1 GSTAQVVTE
10 SSNQLGTAT
19 ITAGTN
25 VTVTPG
31 ANTITIATTGAV
43 SNSFPTDSGTATP
56 AAGALTIHGG
66 TGINTSGSGSTV
78 TVNLNIPVT
87 VPDGGTGQ
95 TSLTA
100 HSLLV
105 GEGTSAITS
114 LGAATNGQLPIGST
128 GADPVLATITAGT
141 GITVTNGPG
150 SITIAASGSGVVETI
165 TGNTGG
171 SISPAAGNINIVTA
185 NATPVFAGSGS
196 TETLDFAAPGN
207 LALGSSLASVTTGTQ
222 NTALG
227 VGALSSLTT
236 GTNNSALG
244 FKAGHAL
251 TTGFDNVAIG
261 AFALDLA
268 TTGSYNVALGY
279 NAGSNYIA
287 RESSNLLI
295 NNLGTLGESNV
306 LRIGA
311 GTGTGNQQLAAAYI
325 SGIDGVNVGSVAQVV
340 TETGNQLDTATITAG
355 TNVTVT
361 PSANTITIA
370 TTGAVSDSFP
380 TDSGTA
386 TPAAGA
392 LTIHGGTGINTSGS
406 GSTVTVNLNIP
417 VTVPDGGTGQTSLT
431 AHSLLVGEGTSAITS
446 LGAATNGQLPIGST
460 GADPVL
466 ATITAGTGITVT
478 NGPGSITIAASG
490 SGVVETITGNTGG
503 AISPTAGNINIVT
516 ANATPVFAGSGSTE
530 TLDFAAP
537 GNLAL
542 GSSLSS
548 VQTAT
553 QNTALG
559 VGALS
564 SLTTGTNNSA
574 LGFNAGHALTSGFD
588 NVALGAFALDLAT
601 TGSYNLALGYNAGAN
616 YIAGESSNILINNNG
631 TLGESNV
638 LRIGAG
644 TGTGNQQLAKT
655 FISGIDGVNV
665 GSVAKVVTET
675 GNQLG
680 TATITAGTGVTVTPG
695 ANTITIVNS
704 SPASGMT
711 INVNR

>member
-128 GADPVLATITAGT
+128 GAEPVLATLTAGT

-207 LALGSSLASVTTGTQ
+207 LALGSSLSSVT
-222 NTALG
+222 
-227 VGALSSLTT
+227 
-236 GTNNSALG
+236 
-244 FKAGHAL
+244 
-251 TTGFDNVAIG
+251 
-261 AFALDLA
+261 
-268 TTGSYNVALGY
+268 
-279 NAGSNYIA
+279 
-287 RESSNLLI
+287 
-295 NNLGTLGESNV
+295 
-306 LRIGA
+306 
-311 GTGTGNQQLAAAYI
+311 
-325 SGIDGVNVGSVAQVV
+325 
-340 TETGNQLDTATITAG
+340 
-355 TNVTVT
+355 
-361 PSANTITIA
+361 
-370 TTGAVSDSFP
+370 
-380 TDSGTA
+380 
-386 TPAAGA
+386 
-392 LTIHGGTGINTSGS
+392 
-406 GSTVTVNLNIP
+406 
-417 VTVPDGGTGQTSLT
+417 
-431 AHSLLVGEGTSAITS
+431 
-446 LGAATNGQLPIGST
+446 
-460 GADPVL
+460 
-466 ATITAGTGITVT
+466 
-478 NGPGSITIAASG
+478 
-490 SGVVETITGNTGG
+490 
-503 AISPTAGNINIVT
+503 
-516 ANATPVFAGSGSTE
+516 
-530 TLDFAAP
+530 
-537 GNLAL
+537 
-542 GSSLSS
+542 
-548 VQTAT
+548 TAT

-588 NVALGAFALDLAT
+588 NVALGAFALDANT
-601 TGSYNLALGYNAGAN
+601 TGSYNVALGYDAGAN
-616 YIAGESSNILINNNG
+616 YIAGESSNILINNLG
-631 TLGESNV
+631 TVGESNV

-680 TATITAGTGVTVTPG
+680 TATITAGTNVTVTPS
-695 ANTITIVNS
+695 ANTITIATTGAVSDSFPTDSGTATPAAGALTIHGGTGIATSGAGSTVTVATTAIVAESFPTDSGTATPAANALTIHGGTGINTSGSGSTVTVNLNIPVTVPDGGTGQTS
-704 SPASGMT
+704 LTAHSLLVVEGTSAITSLGAATNGQLPIGST
-711 INVNR
+711 